1 MKKRHVIA
9 ATLMTIFIIIGTSA
23 ISVAIDVVPYMGL
36 KAGKWAI
43 TQEKDSISQQGY
55 VMVKGTNGQ
64 IVKEW
69 YSNEGS
75 GWTFDEAEV
84 FQITPSALLYIGVND
99 GKDLWIFDPTVS
111 IPRPL
116 SLNQAVS
123 YSGVLRNQRTNAVRR
138 ITQIFMVTK
147 SGLTVDTTAG
157 SFSGCI
163 KARSFNYIIGT
174 SRDAATLLCSGR
186 DEVQG
191 WVSKIKDTTDPQV
204 ETQNEFSFE
213 MIQFGDSNS
222 PIP

>member
-1 MKKRHVIA
+1 MKRRVIV
-9 ATLMTIFIIIGTSA
+9 ATLMSIFIIIGTSA

-55 VMVKGTNGQ
+55 VTVKGTNGQ

-69 YSNEGS
+69 YSN
-75 GWTFDEAEV
+75 EAEV

-99 GKDLWIFDPTVS
+99 GRDLWIFDPTVS
-111 IPRPL
+111 ILRPL

-138 ITQIFMVTK
+138 ITQIFIVTK
-147 SGLTVDTTAG
+147 SGLTVDTPAG

-163 KARSFNYIIGT
+163 KVRSFNYMTGT
-174 SRDAATLLCSGR
+174 SRDSATLLCSGR

-191 WVSKIKDTTDPQV
+191 WVSKIKDTTNPQE